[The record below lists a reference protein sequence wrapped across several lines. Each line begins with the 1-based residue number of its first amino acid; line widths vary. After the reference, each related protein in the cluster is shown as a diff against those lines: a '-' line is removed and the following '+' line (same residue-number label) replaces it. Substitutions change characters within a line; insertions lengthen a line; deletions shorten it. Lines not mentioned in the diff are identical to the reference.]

1 MEKFFNNE
9 NVRYGFLV
17 AGSIAFALV
26 VGGGTWLALRYVDA
40 HGLGDARTP
49 QRQKKELRKVL
60 AEDLRVT
67 RHGVPGVDLL
77 RCGTCRLEKRKKGP
91 LTLGGM
97 NVLVMEDL
105 SVVLPPE
112 DSPDAAGERG
122 TAVSDSSR
130 WSDARS
136 IVRRFGVTDGFLANR
151 GLPVR
156 FSGLKISNLSVSR
169 LVEGNST
176 QLLFKASS
184 GEGVRGG
191 LSLNGCVV
199 YRSSEDGMPVG
210 KALLT
215 QSGRR
220 LFLRWCDGEMELKK

>member
-1 MEKFFNNE
+1 MLNE

-40 HGLGDARTP
+40 HGFGGARTA

-67 RHGVPGVDLL
+67 RHGVRGVDLL
-77 RCGTCRLEKRKKGP
+77 RCGKCRLEKRKKGP

-97 NVLVMEDL
+97 NVLVLEDL

-112 DSPDAAGERG
+112 DSPAAKDGRGSVTTVSER
-122 TAVSDSSR
+122 R
-130 WSDARS
+130 SDARG
-136 IVRRFGVTDGFLANR
+136 IARRFGITDGFLASR

-156 FSGLKISNLSVSR
+156 FSGLKISHLSVSR
-169 LVEGNST
+169 LTKENAVKP
-176 QLLFKASS
+176 LFKASAA
-184 GEGVRGG
+184 EAVRGG
-191 LSLNGCVV
+191 LALKGCIVH
-199 YRSSEDGMPVG
+199 RSSEEGMQVG
-210 KALLT
+210 KAMLT
-215 QSGRR
+215 QSGGR
-220 LFLRWCDGEMELKK
+220 LRLKWGGGEMELK